1 MTNLSQKHDFQY
13 REMMNMNLHLSLNK
27 VILLFV
33 LLNFVVISVS
43 SALVIILSSLFN
55 FNNSGVVGFFE
66 LGMVIL
72 LPIVGIIS
80 GFKIGNLYI
89 FIYNIFASFLNIHK
103 IELNNQI

>member
-1 MTNLSQKHDFQY
+1 MHNLSQKHEFQY
-13 REMMNMNLHLSLNK
+13 IEMMNMNLHLSLNK

-66 LGMVIL
+66 LSMVIL
-72 LPIVGIIS
+72 LPIIGIIS
-80 GFKIGNLYI
+80 GFKIGNFYI
-89 FIYNIFASFLNIHK
+89 FIYNIFAGLLNIHK
-103 IELNNQI
+103 IELNNQV

>member
-1 MTNLSQKHDFQY
+1 M
-13 REMMNMNLHLSLNK
+13 EMMNMNLHLSLNK

-33 LLNFVVISVS
+33 LLNFVVISLS

-66 LGMVIL
+66 LSMVIL

-89 FIYNIFASFLNIHK
+89 FIYNIFAGLLTHT
-103 IELNNQI
+103 

>member
-1 MTNLSQKHDFQY
+1 
-13 REMMNMNLHLSLNK
+13 MNLHLSLNK

-66 LGMVIL
+66 LSMVIL

-89 FIYNIFASFLNIHK
+89 FIYNIFAGLLHIHK
-103 IELNNQI
+103 IELNNQVEVLF